1 MCLPPF
7 TPQTLLKVK
16 MPTVTRTLRWQG
28 CKSVALENCH
38 WIQNRSVSTAFHQHL
53 HAWLHTR
60 APTTRMTYSRQHCHP
75 SLELEA
81 TVMPLGVDRINTLWC
96 FLPTGVLCNTVK
108 ECSVATRASM
118 GESPCHFEFLRKRFQ
133 NVCVDLGDRV
143 CSTVVILQ
151 MLVCHSPW
159 TLKDRR
165 TMPLTLSEE
174 MKWVSLVLSAQRAS
188 HPKPERA
195 DKRDSCAVSTWQ
207 RTSLA
212 FVCSRMLRKFTPIRL
227 ETKIRALRV

>member
-1 MCLPPF
+1 M
-7 TPQTLLKVK
+7 
-16 MPTVTRTLRWQG
+16 
-28 CKSVALENCH
+28 S
-38 WIQNRSVSTAFHQHL
+38 
-53 HAWLHTR
+53 
-60 APTTRMTYSRQHCHP
+60 
-75 SLELEA
+75 
-81 TVMPLGVDRINTLWC
+81 
-96 FLPTGVLCNTVK
+96 
-108 ECSVATRASM
+108 
-118 GESPCHFEFLRKRFQ
+118 ESPRHFEFLRKRLQ

-174 MKWVSLVLSAQRAS
+174 MKWISLVLSARRAS